1 MSRPV
6 QTLVSAPWLE
16 DFLHQ
21 QMPLSQAMQVTVLEV
36 GEDWVLLSAPLAPNL
51 NHHATV
57 FGGSACAVAM
67 LAAWSLLYVR
77 LRAAFPALSIVI
89 QRQSMTYR
97 RPMQGSF
104 AARARLADPAD
115 WPRFLRLL
123 LRRRRARISVVATLD
138 YAGSAAG
145 DFSGDFVAF
154 DGP

>member
-1 MSRPV
+1 M

-16 DFLHQ
+16 DFLTQ
-21 QMPLSQAMQVTVLEV
+21 QMPLSQAMQVTVLAVSE
-36 GEDWVLLSAPLAPNL
+36 ESVLLSAPLGPNL

-77 LRAAFPALSIVI
+77 LRPAFPAVSIVI
-89 QRQSMTYR
+89 QRQRMTYQ

-115 WPRFLRLL
+115 
-123 LRRRRARISVVATLD
+123 
-138 YAGSAAG
+138 
-145 DFSGDFVAF
+145 
-154 DGP
+154 